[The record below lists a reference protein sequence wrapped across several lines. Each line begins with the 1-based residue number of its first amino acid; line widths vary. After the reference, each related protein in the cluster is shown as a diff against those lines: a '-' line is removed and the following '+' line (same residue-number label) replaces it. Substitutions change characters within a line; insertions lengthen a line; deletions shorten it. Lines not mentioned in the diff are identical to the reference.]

1 MCGKSAP
8 PQPKV
13 VQRDPVADEAKA
25 QAEAQRKTNTETAA
39 KKRRRLGSSLLTAG
53 AAGVAAPPPSLLAQA
68 SAKPV
73 S

>member
-25 QAEAQRKTNTETAA
+25 QAEAQRKTNT
-39 KKRRRLGSSLLTAG
+39 
-53 AAGVAAPPPSLLAQA
+53 
-68 SAKPV
+68 
-73 S
+73 